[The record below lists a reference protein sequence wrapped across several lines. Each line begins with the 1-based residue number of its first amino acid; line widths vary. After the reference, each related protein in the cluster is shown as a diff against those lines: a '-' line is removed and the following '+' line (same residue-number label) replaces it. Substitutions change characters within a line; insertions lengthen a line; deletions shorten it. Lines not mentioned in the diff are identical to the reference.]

1 MAKRVTWIAAGVA
14 LAIGG
19 TGAIAQDAPQR
30 SQATEQAVAAKYL
43 EARFTNGYWTRT
55 LFQPDGKYQIW
66 DSEQQYS
73 WGEWWGEE
81 KALCF
86 ISHDR
91 RKACWRYRPMI
102 DGVAYET
109 VAPDGRGTV
118 VARLYTPK

>member
-1 MAKRVTWIAAGVA
+1 MTKRVAWGAGVVA

-19 TGAIAQDAPQR
+19 PGAVAQDAPQR
-30 SQATEQAVAAKYL
+30 SAATEQAVAGKYL

-55 LFQPDGKYQIW
+55 LFGRDGKYQIW
-66 DSEQQYS
+66 DSEQKYS

-81 KALCF
+81 KSLCF
-86 ISHDR
+86 ISHDG

-102 DGVAYET
+102 DGAAYDT
-109 VAPDGRGTV
+109 IAPDGRGTV